1 MRCVFYI
8 DEFEFYGGKAEPVKW
23 EYDLRHGCVGTYHL
37 TIGDR
42 SCNAMVYVSKKGTR
56 KALTLIDDAT
66 DKDGRRAV
74 FDIFEKRVLQDGGA
88 FQIPEYAHSIAF
100 KRSIAKAVWLC
111 LSLILLGMGC
121 VMIITSIIKGAPLY
135 HAVVGMG
142 MLSLAAIFHTGRYK
156 IEDMFIKQNEDY
168 RFLKQQ

>member
-8 DEFEFYGGKAEPVKW
+8 DEFEFYGGKAEPLKW
-23 EYDLRHGCVGTYHL
+23 EYDVRHGCVGTYHL
-37 TIGDR
+37 TIGAR

-56 KALTLIDDAT
+56 KALTLIDDVT

-74 FDIFEKRVLQDGGA
+74 FDIFEKRMLQDGDS
-88 FQIPEYAHSIAF
+88 FQIPEYAHSIVF
-100 KRSIAKAVWLC
+100 KRSIAKAIWLC
-111 LSLILLGMGC
+111 LSLILLAMGF
-121 VMIITSIIKGAPLY
+121 VIIITSIIKGEPLY
-135 HAVVGMG
+135 YVVVGMA
-142 MLSLAAIFHTGRYK
+142 MMSLAAIFYIGRYK